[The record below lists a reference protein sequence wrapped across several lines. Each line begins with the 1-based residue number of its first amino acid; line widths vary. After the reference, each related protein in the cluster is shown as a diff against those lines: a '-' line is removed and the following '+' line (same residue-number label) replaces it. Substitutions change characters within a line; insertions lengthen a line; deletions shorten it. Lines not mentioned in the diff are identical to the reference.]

1 MEWTPYFPQGLDRL
15 IEFQLTSLSSQSF
28 TIKLIAD
35 PAEPSVAGSGISAAA
50 GS

>member
-1 MEWTPYFPQGLDRL
+1 MEWTPYFPQGRDRL

-35 PAEPSVAGSGISAAA
+35 SAEPAASSMNAAA